1 MKRII
6 IILSIVACATIAQAQ
21 HHNPLFAPFTDS
33 MRIAAAMKMSER
45 AQEAQPVVPAY
56 PVERAMP
63 DQLPETQYVYTEDGH
78 LIMFI
83 PTGPGTFTTFRAW

>member
-1 MKRII
+1 MKQII

-45 AQEAQPVVPAY
+45 AQEAQPVIPAQ
-56 PVERAMP
+56 PQP
-63 DQLPETQYVYTEDGH
+63 LPEIQYVYTEDGH

-83 PTGPGTFTTFRAW
+83 PTGPGTFHTFRAW